1 MRTRLVHFITVALL
15 LTVAS
20 KLAISQESPAK
31 QAADVNAKTTQLATP
46 APKHYYK
53 LNFVLRETD
62 DGKFLN
68 QRAFTLNISA
78 EPAHVGGIPPEWW
91 NVRSGTRVP
100 VSGSKDI
107 NYLDVG
113 VNLDVRAEEVPEGLE
128 MQITS
133 EISSVG
139 TEGGIGAAP
148 AIRQVKVRSAVQAPI
163 GKLTVVFTA
172 DDPASKH
179 RFELEVTPTRER

>member
-1 MRTRLVHFITVALL
+1 MRNRLVYLALIAVL
-15 LTVAS
+15 LAVTPRRAVS
-20 KLAISQESPAK
+20 QQESGS
-31 QAADVNAKTTQLATP
+31 KTTAATP
-46 APKHYYK
+46 QPVPKHYYK

-62 DGKFLN
+62 EGKVLN
-68 QRAFTLNISA
+68 QRTFTLNIST
-78 EPAHVGGIPPEWW
+78 EPPHVGGVPPEWW

-100 VSGSKDI
+100 ISGSKDV

-113 VNLDVRAEEVPEGLE
+113 VNLDVRAEEAPEGLQ

-133 EISSVG
+133 EISSLG
-139 TEGGIGAAP
+139 TENGAGASAP

-163 GKLTVVFTA
+163 GKPTVVFTA

-179 RFELEVTPTRER
+179 RFELEVTPMRER

>member
-1 MRTRLVHFITVALL
+1 MRNRLVYFVLIVVLLAATPRRAL
-15 LTVAS
+15 S
-20 KLAISQESPAK
+20 QQES
-31 QAADVNAKTTQLATP
+31 VSKTTAAAQQP

-62 DGKFLN
+62 EGKVVN
-68 QRAFTLNISA
+68 QRTFTLNISA
-78 EPAHVGGIPPEWW
+78 EPPHVGGVPPEWW

-100 VSGSKDI
+100 ISGSKDV

-113 VNLDVRAEEVPEGLE
+113 VNLDVRAEEVPEGLQ

-133 EISSVG
+133 EVSSLG
-139 TEGGIGAAP
+139 TENGAAASAP

-163 GKLTVVFTA
+163 GKPTVVFTA

-179 RFELEVTPTRER
+179 RFELEVTPMRER